1 MFGPARPLRGGG
13 NFNTPL
19 EEEIHELREA
29 QEIQHQEY
37 ENQVNFWFFRIEH
50 LWVEIWRWTTIC
62 YMYAQMINFGRW
74 TSGSISANSWT
85 LDVQTSLG
93 VSFWKCCLSLQL
105 FFHWMIFDDLFLV
118 HQMLRFQDFRLIPSK
133 ILYFGAKSFNIED
146 FDGKSR
152 NLRSLRL
159 FFQNLE
165 PLMVLVL
172 PVKS

>member
-1 MFGPARPLRGGG
+1 MRDP
-13 NFNTPL
+13 
-19 EEEIHELREA
+19 
-29 QEIQHQEY
+29 
-37 ENQVNFWFFRIEH
+37 
-50 LWVEIWRWTTIC
+50 WVEIWRWTTNPKVSVRRTPK
-62 YMYAQMINFGRW
+62 MINFERC

-105 FFHWMIFDDLFLV
+105 FFFIGWFLMIFFS
-118 HQMLRFQDFRLIPSK
+118 LITCPHFGFSTYLIQIGPKWSK
-133 ILYFGAKSFNIED
+133 KSSKTED

-159 FFQNLE
+159 FFQTLE